1 MDTSR
6 LGLMPEISPTLCWEN
21 NLKHIKLGKSNAN
34 LIRIWCA
41 FDWYLTANLIY
52 IWRPFDGHL
61 IRPRRSAP
69 LTANA
74 RQMRIKSKS
83 NANQICDIK
92 CISNAN
98 QTPIKWGFDPHLMCI
113 WKGDLIRIWF
123 GGPGCIRCCV
133 YTNSNERCPWSAAI
147 LLFISQPIMYI
158 HLGTT
163 KQTTSVLLWKLG
175 CQARKLLSHVT
186 NTAHIAIM
194 RLMENA
200 IDTSSIPTAN
210 LVRLCDL
217 CSTFGCD

>member
-1 MDTSR
+1 M
-6 LGLMPEISPTLCWEN
+6 
-21 NLKHIKLGKSNAN
+21 
-34 LIRIWCA
+34 RIWSA
-41 FDWYLTANLIY
+41 FDVHLTG
-52 IWRPFDGHL
+52 IWRLIWFTFDGHL
-61 IRPRRSAP
+61 TGIWFYPAGKPAYPKCPS
-69 LTANA
+69 NA
-74 RQMRIKSKS
+74 DQIRIKCVS

-92 CISNAN
+92 CTSNAN
-98 QTPIKWGFDPHLMCI
+98 QTPIKWGFDPHLICI

-147 LLFISQPIMYI
+147 LLFISQPIMYS
-158 HLGTT
+158 HQGTT

-175 CQARKLLSHVT
+175 CQAQKLLSHVT